1 MRYLLLIFVSIFLSS
16 QIRGQGYFNRIIPF
30 EFGNPNPLELVDF
43 QESRLVPVIY
53 FSDSL
58 DISTIIEIKPN
69 GNIDYHHYQDFNFTR
84 QSLNTINNNLYAF
97 AKDKS
102 KALDL
107 QIARIDQNWNIGINR
122 NLESEGEYNF
132 VLYSLS
138 LRNNLFNLFGF
149 EDSGVK
155 KFGINKSDK
164 SLNTIW
170 TKYYESDIGYSAP
183 WHLSTS
189 NDSNLFMSYTLRYEN
204 EFRSNAYVTKIDTSG
219 EVIWKTEPM
228 ELIDGG
234 AAPIHIAELS
244 NDNIIVTYRKDMWD
258 DYDWWCCLVPFTPTF
273 ILLDKDGNIMSENIL
288 KIDKSEN
295 IEFRGLQS
303 GKGDYYFA
311 YGRRQFDTSP
321 PLERNYYGFITK
333 YDNNGDT
340 IWTKLYRHPLYDDD
354 SMLHSVKDII
364 ELDNGDIV
372 AMGDIY
378 PAGQESDIWY
388 FKVNSNG
395 CFSDDNCDDN
405 IQILTHT
412 EEIDKSL
419 TKLTLYPN
427 PCTNYLNIVSK
438 NEIVRVEL
446 YGLDGRL
453 QYLSVGE
460 VTKIDV
466 SNFKKGYFI
475 LKSYLKSGT
484 VINRKIIIQ

>member
-1 MRYLLLIFVSIFLSS
+1 MRYLLLIIVSIFLTS
-16 QIRGQGYFNRIIPF
+16 QIRGQEYFNRIIPF
-30 EFGNPNPLELVDF
+30 EFGNPNPGELF
-43 QESRLVPVIY
+43 NYNGGHLIPVIY

-69 GNIDYHHYQDFNFTR
+69 GEFEYHHYQDFNFTN
-84 QSLNTINNNLYAF
+84 QSLTEIEGVLYAF

-107 QIARIDQNWNIGINR
+107 QVAKIDQNWDLSIRSFIATDGDLN
-122 NLESEGEYNF
+122 Y
-132 VLYSLS
+132 VLYSISVGKKLYNS
-138 LRNNLFNLFGF
+138 FGF
-149 EDSGVK
+149 KIDGTRK
-155 KFGINKSDK
+155 YGINKMDEN
-164 SLNTIW
+164 LNTVW
-170 TKYYESDIGYSAP
+170 TNYYETDIGYSAP

-189 NDSNLFMSYTLRYEN
+189 NDGNLFMSYTLRYEG
-204 EFRSNAYVTKIDTSG
+204 EFRSNAYVMKIDTSG

-244 NDNIIVTYRKDMWD
+244 NGNIIVTYRKDMWD

-295 IEFRGLQS
+295 SEFRGLRS

-378 PAGQESDIWY
+378 PAGEESDIWY
-388 FKVNSNG
+388 FKVDSNG
-395 CFSDDNCDDN
+395 CFSDENCDDK
-405 IQILTHT
+405 IQILTNT
-412 EEIDKSL
+412 NEIDESF

-427 PCTNYLNIVSK
+427 PCTNDLNIVSK

-446 YGLDGRL
+446 YGLEGSL
-453 QYLSVGE
+453 QYISAGE
-460 VTKIDV
+460 VTTIDV
-466 SNFKKGYFI
+466 SQFKKGCYI